1 MLPLNNFASWI
12 PQLNF
17 TNTIIDMVKVA
28 ELSADISSMLEAG
41 YLPVT
46 IAQQLDVPITWIFE
60 DVEQEELSPFE
71 TINS

>member
-1 MLPLNNFASWI
+1 MI
-12 PQLNF
+12 
-17 TNTIIDMVKVA
+17 K
-28 ELSADISSMLEAG
+28 ELSIEIRDMLEAG

>member
-1 MLPLNNFASWI
+1 M
-12 PQLNF
+12 
-17 TNTIIDMVKVA
+17 TIVK

-60 DVEQEELSPFE
+60 DIEQEELSPFE

>member
-1 MLPLNNFASWI
+1 MSA
-12 PQLNF
+12 
-17 TNTIIDMVKVA
+17 VK
-28 ELSADISSMLEAG
+28 EISTEIQGMLEAG

-60 DVEQEELSPFE
+60 DVEQDELSPFE